1 MNPPSIATRLT
12 TCPTTCSK
20 QRGIALLSIM
30 LILTLM
36 TLIVAEVTFSYRN
49 QLRKTTGRHLLEQA
63 RWYALSAEELAVRVL
78 KQSFDDDDGVIH
90 LGQYWATDGMVFP
103 VENGTIAGEIRD
115 AQGCFNVNSMNVS
128 DNTDGSTPLE
138 VDIFA
143 YLLEELDISASE
155 AMSISWATRDWVY
168 DGEDYTQ
175 YGDDHYMSR
184 PVPHLAGQ
192 TAMRDISVW
201 RSVTGV
207 SQGVALRVMPYLC
220 ATPSNRLQINVNTI
234 PADQP
239 ELLTALYEGDLPI
252 DQARRALEQRPANG
266 WDTVDEFLNSSLLAN
281 YNASNVRSLITV
293 NSSYFELRANSE
305 FAGTRTGLHSLLRRN
320 DDNKLSV
327 VRRKFGA
334 FL

>member
-1 MNPPSIATRLT
+1 MTLPLNS
-12 TCPTTCSK
+12 
-20 QRGIALLSIM
+20 QRNQQKGVALLSIM

-49 QLRKTTGRHLLEQA
+49 QLRKTTGRTQLEQA

-90 LGQYWATDGMVFP
+90 LGQYWATEGMVFP
-103 VENGTIAGEIRD
+103 VENGSIAGQIRD
-115 AQGCFNVNSMNVS
+115 AQGCFNVNAMNVS
-128 DNTDGSTPLE
+128 SNADGSTPLE

-143 YLLEELDISASE
+143 YLLEELGISSSE

-168 DGEDYTQ
+168 NGDDYTQ

-184 PVPHLAGQ
+184 PVSHLAGQ
-192 TAMRDISVW
+192 TAMRDISEW
-201 RSVTGV
+201 RSVAGV

-220 ATPSNRLQINVNTI
+220 AIPSNRLQINVNTI

-239 ELLTALYEGDLPI
+239 ELLTALYENDLPV
-252 DQARRALEQRPANG
+252 DQARRALEQRPSSG
-266 WDTVDEFLNSSLLAN
+266 WDTADEFLNSSFLAN
-281 YNASNVRSLITV
+281 YSDANVRSLITV

-305 FAGTRTGLHSLLRRN
+305 FSGTRTGLHSLLRRN
-320 DDNKLSV
+320 DDNRLSV

>member
-1 MNPPSIATRLT
+1 MTPALRNISEPQKVKRQ
-12 TCPTTCSK
+12 K
-20 QRGIALLSIM
+20 QRGVALLSIM

-49 QLRKTTGRHLLEQA
+49 QLRKTTGRQQLEQA

-90 LGQYWATDGMVFP
+90 LGQYWATEGMVFP
-103 VENGTIAGEIRD
+103 VENGSIAGEIRD
-115 AQGCFNVNSMNVS
+115 AQGCFNVNAMNVS

-143 YLLEELDISASE
+143 YLLEELGISASE

-168 DGEDYTQ
+168 NGEDYTQ

-201 RSVTGV
+201 RSVAGV
-207 SQGVALRVMPYLC
+207 SQGIALRVLPYLC
-220 ATPSNRLQINVNTI
+220 ATPSSRLEINVNTI

-252 DQARRALEQRPANG
+252 DQARRVLEQRPANG
-266 WDTVDEFLNSSLLAN
+266 WDTVDEFLNSSLVAN
-281 YNASNVRSLITV
+281 YNNSNVRSLITV

-320 DDNKLSV
+320 DDDRLSV